1 MRYACVAFVIAACLS
16 VKAVCLAQP
25 VSSSELISRAKIF
38 DNTTITYSGEAVGDV
53 MKRSDGAWVNVNDG
67 ANAIGVWMPADMA
80 GRISVGGDFKHGGDM
95 IEFTGTFHR
104 ACDQH
109 GGDLDIHAQAM
120 QVLRP
125 GGPVPCGI
133 SKTKKDWAVKL
144 LGVAAIIWI
153 LSLLK
158 TR

>member
-1 MRYACVAFVIAACLS
+1 MRYACVAFLIAVFFS
-16 VKAVCLAQP
+16 GKAVCLGQP
-25 VSSSELISRAKIF
+25 VSSGELISRAKIF
-38 DNTTITYSGEAVGDV
+38 DNTTIVYSGEAIGDV
-53 MKRSDGAWVNVNDG
+53 MKRSDGTWVNVNDG
-67 ANAIGVWMPADMA
+67 ANAIGVWMPPGTA
-80 GRISVGGDFKHGGDM
+80 GGVGVGGDFKHGGDM
-95 IEFTGTFHR
+95 LEISGIFHR

-109 GGDLDIHAQAM
+109 GGDLDIHAQSVR
-120 QVLRP
+120 VLRP

-133 SKTKKDWAVKL
+133 DKAKKDWAVKL